1 MHQKYQ
7 ALLDYLLPMNK
18 VLVAFSGG
26 VDSTLLL
33 YAAKEALGDNAF
45 AAIAVSETYTPEE
58 LDSAQSFAA
67 EIGITPFII
76 HTSEIQDPQFR
87 ANPIDRC
94 YHCKKELFTQLLI
107 LANKNE
113 ITQVIDGANLDDQSD
128 WRPGHRALAEL
139 GIESPLKEVGLT
151 KAEIRAL
158 SKEFALP
165 TWNKPSAACLSSRI
179 PYGEEITVEKL
190 QKIAPAEKYL
200 RSLGFVT
207 LRVRLHG
214 DSLARIEV
222 LPEYLSLILAEREKI
237 TSHFNTLGIT
247 YITLDIKGF
256 RSGSMN
262 ETIMKEGN

>member
-1 MHQKYQ
+1 MHKKYQ
-7 ALLDYLLPMNK
+7 TLLDHIKSMKK

-58 LDSAQSFAA
+58 LDSAEAFATQ
-67 EIGITPFII
+67 IGITPFII
-76 HTSEIQDPQFR
+76 HTSEIHDPNFR
-87 ANPIDRC
+87 SNPIDRC
-94 YHCKKELFTQLLI
+94 YHCKKELFTKLLA
-107 LANKNE
+107 LADE
-113 ITQVIDGANLDDQSD
+113 HAIPHVIDGANHDDQSD
-128 WRPGHRALAEL
+128 WRPGHKALAEL
-139 GIESPLKEVGLT
+139 NIKSPLKEAGLT

-165 TWNKPSAACLSSRI
+165 TWDKPSAACLSSRI
-179 PYGEEITVEKL
+179 PYGEEITMEKL

-214 DSLARIEV
+214 DNLARIEV
-222 LPEYLSLILAEREKI
+222 LPEDFPLILTSRENI
-237 TSHFNTLGIT
+237 TSYLNTLGIT
-247 YITLDIKGF
+247 YVTLDIKGF

-262 ETIMKEGN
+262 ETIKKEGN